1 MAVDSSMMPFLA
13 TYWPHL
19 MGCIFVYVLTY
30 LWFDRSKDQPQS
42 NKGQSQSN
50 KGQPQSNKGQQR
62 SEATEKKDLND
73 NEESAEESET
83 VKF

>member
-42 NKGQSQSN
+42 NKGQ
-50 KGQPQSNKGQQR
+50 PQSYKGQQR

>member
-42 NKGQSQSN
+42 NKGQ
-50 KGQPQSNKGQQR
+50 PQSNKGQQR

-73 NEESAEESET
+73 NEESAEDSET

>member
-1 MAVDSSMMPFLA
+1 MVVDSRMMPFLA

-19 MGCIFVYVLTY
+19 MGCLFIYVLTY

-42 NKGQSQSN
+42 NRGQSQSDRGQMRPEVN
-50 KGQPQSNKGQQR
+50 KKKSL
-62 SEATEKKDLND
+62 KDLND
-73 NEESAEESET
+73 NEEITEDSEE

>member
-42 NKGQSQSN
+42 NKGQ
-50 KGQPQSNKGQQR
+50 PQSNKGQQR